1 MLISS
6 NGRSSGFIVGDL
18 VEGMEGLKILVK
30 EYFGL
35 IKIFQKPKD
44 Q

>member
-1 MLISS
+1 MEGPVDLSW
-6 NGRSSGFIVGDL
+6 GDL
-18 VEGMEGLKILVK
+18 AGGMEGLKILVK

-35 IKIFQKPKD
+35 IKIFQKPND

>member
-1 MLISS
+1 MEGPVDLSW
-6 NGRSSGFIVGDL
+6 GDL